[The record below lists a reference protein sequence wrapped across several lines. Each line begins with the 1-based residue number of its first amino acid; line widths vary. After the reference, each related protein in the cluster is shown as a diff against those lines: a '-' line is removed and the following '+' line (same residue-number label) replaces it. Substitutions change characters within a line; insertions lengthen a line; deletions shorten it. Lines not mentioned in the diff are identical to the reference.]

1 MAKTETKPKEV
12 ETKLDGSNYSCQ
24 VLLEKCTLEQDPKDK
39 SFPQMQDS

>member
-24 VLLEKCTLEQDPKDK
+24 VLLEKCTLEQNLRI
-39 SFPQMQDS
+39 SLFQQMQDS